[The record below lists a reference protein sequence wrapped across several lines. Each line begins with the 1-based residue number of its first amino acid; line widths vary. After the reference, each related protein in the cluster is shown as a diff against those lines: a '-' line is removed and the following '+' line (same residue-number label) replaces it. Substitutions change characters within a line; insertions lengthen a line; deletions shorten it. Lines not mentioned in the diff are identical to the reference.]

1 MNKIKRNKIIA
12 RFHEASKIVMPMAG
26 TLLSACSGGMKNTEV
41 IVEKKI
47 YSMTRNEVINGIED
61 CKAVNLRPVLIHTR
75 RKINNRPVPV
85 VIDVSCAPKG

>member
-1 MNKIKRNKIIA
+1 MRLIFSII
-12 RFHEASKIVMPMAG
+12 VVGM
-26 TLLSACSGGMKNTEV
+26 LSACSGIPNTKV

-61 CKAVNLRPVLIHTR
+61 CKAVDLRPVLIHTR

>member
-1 MNKIKRNKIIA
+1 MRLIFSII
-12 RFHEASKIVMPMAG
+12 VVGM
-26 TLLSACSGGMKNTEV
+26 LSACSGIPNTKV

-61 CKAVNLRPVLIHTR
+61 CKAVDLRPVLIHTR
-75 RKINNRPVPV
+75 RKINKRPVPV